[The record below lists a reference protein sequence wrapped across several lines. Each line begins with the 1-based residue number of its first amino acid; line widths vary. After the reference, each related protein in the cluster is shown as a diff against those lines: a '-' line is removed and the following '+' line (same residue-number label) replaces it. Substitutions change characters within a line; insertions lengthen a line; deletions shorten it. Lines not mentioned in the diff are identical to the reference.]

1 MSQSPVNLANPYAT
15 VLVETTLGQL
25 CGTKQLFWH
34 RYTILKLLGRG
45 GFGVTFLARDCKLPG
60 RPLCVIKQLCPK
72 VKDPAALEK
81 ARHRFEQEAKTLS
94 RLGGHAQIPQLLN
107 YFEVSGEFYLI
118 QEYVPGLTLS
128 QELRRLGPFSEDKIK
143 EFLLEILPLL
153 QYVHDRRVIHR
164 DIKPANVLRCQM
176 DGRLV
181 LIDFGA
187 VKERLAVSTE
197 QSALRSLSTQFVGTV
212 GFAPPEQLSL
222 RPMYA
227 SDIYALGVTC
237 LYLLSGKSPSD
248 WHYEYLTGVIKW
260 RESLYVSDYFGQ
272 VLDKMLRVSPR
283 ERYQSAKEVQRA
295 LELESHLES
304 LKPCLS
310 NQPLTLPLAPP
321 AIPSYQKEYISPG
334 GQTALAIRA
343 WQLRLQAKQE
353 KQKLLKAGFTTLLPS
368 TTSRPQPSKG

>member
-1 MSQSPVNLANPYAT
+1 MSQSPVNLSHPHAT

-25 CGTKQLFWH
+25 CGTKLLFRE

-45 GFGVTFLARDCKLPG
+45 GFGVTFLARDCRLPG

-72 VKDPAALEK
+72 VKDPAALDK
-81 ARHRFEQEAKTLS
+81 ARHRFKQEAKTLS
-94 RLGGHAQIPQLLN
+94 RLGCHAQIPQLLD
-107 YFEVSGEFYLI
+107 YFETNGEFYLV

-128 QELRRLGPFSEDKIK
+128 QELRRSGPFSEVKAK
-143 EFLLEILPLL
+143 QFLLEILPLL
-153 QYVHDRRVIHR
+153 QYVHDQRVIHR
-164 DIKPANVLRCQM
+164 DIKPANILRCQV

-187 VKERLAVSTE
+187 VKERLVVSTE
-197 QSALRSLSTQFVGTV
+197 HSAMRSLSTQFVGTV

-237 LYLLSGKSPSD
+237 LYLLSGKSPAD
-248 WHYEYLTGVIKW
+248 LQYEYLTGVIKW
-260 RESLYVSDYFGQ
+260 RETLYVSEYFGQ

-283 ERYQSAKEVQRA
+283 DRYQSAKEVQRA
-295 LELESHLES
+295 LELESHLDS

-310 NQPLTLPLAPP
+310 SQPLTLPTPLPQ
-321 AIPSYQKEYISPG
+321 IPSYQREYISPG
-334 GQTALAIRA
+334 VQTALAIRE
-343 WQLRLQAKQE
+343 WQSRLQAKRE
-353 KQKLLKAGFTTLLPS
+353 KQKLLKAGFTTLLPAMAG
-368 TTSRPQPSKG
+368 RPKPAKG